1 MFTRYLDSKHIFRNV
16 YIFKI
21 KKLFF
26 QIKRIQL
33 VFSYEMIEVIYMFK
47 TKSIQKILQRS
58 TLFILFVILLPLL
71 LNILFYT
78 RSILTYQHMI
88 ENINQI
94 NNVAIFVKDEFIN
107 IKDSSISQT
116 SINNFK
122 LKNDLK
128 NIQAK
133 LNKIKKKTDSKQE
146 IKMLDMTLQAI
157 NMKQNSLNKIT
168 ENTQNRQF
176 VHSNKKSMRQ
186 TESIDQLLYN
196 YLQEFVQLEIHL
208 ANKKSDTIIHSV
220 ALLTVFQLFLM
231 IAILIFTNKNRRQ
244 MNKDIKKPIDEL
256 VQLTKQLSKGH
267 LSYQTI
273 PSGISELTDL
283 TNNLNSITENIMTL
297 INENAEKQ
305 QLLSKSE
312 VKVLQAQITPHFL
325 YNSLDAI
332 LALEEQGK
340 HVQMKTT
347 IYALSDYFRI
357 SLSHDKDWITVDKE
371 IRHIKDY
378 LTILKIR
385 YGEMLDY
392 SIDVSEDILND
403 MILKMI
409 LQPLVENAVYHGT
422 KFVRRQGLVEIVGRK
437 IEDAIIFTIK
447 DNGIGMT
454 ESRLAQVQNELA
466 KGIHTDFKKGY
477 GLYNVNKRM
486 LLYYNRKT
494 QLTITSNYQTG
505 TILTLRLPK
514 I

>member
-1 MFTRYLDSKHIFRNV
+1 
-16 YIFKI
+16 
-21 KKLFF
+21 
-26 QIKRIQL
+26 
-33 VFSYEMIEVIYMFK
+33 
-47 TKSIQKILQRS
+47 
-58 TLFILFVILLPLL
+58 
-71 LNILFYT
+71 
-78 RSILTYQHMI
+78 
-88 ENINQI
+88 
-94 NNVAIFVKDEFIN
+94 
-107 IKDSSISQT
+107 
-116 SINNFK
+116 
-122 LKNDLK
+122 
-128 NIQAK
+128 
-133 LNKIKKKTDSKQE
+133 
-146 IKMLDMTLQAI
+146 
-157 NMKQNSLNKIT
+157 
-168 ENTQNRQF
+168 
-176 VHSNKKSMRQ
+176 
-186 TESIDQLLYN
+186 
-196 YLQEFVQLEIHL
+196 
-208 ANKKSDTIIHSV
+208 
-220 ALLTVFQLFLM
+220 
-231 IAILIFTNKNRRQ
+231 
-244 MNKDIKKPIDEL
+244 
-256 VQLTKQLSKGH
+256 
-267 LSYQTI
+267 
-273 PSGISELTDL
+273 
-283 TNNLNSITENIMTL
+283 MTL

-340 HVQMKTT
+340 HVQVKTT

-403 MILKMI
+403 TILKMI